1 MEVGDDGRPGLEG
14 CGIEEE
20 GKIVRGGR
28 AGGREVMEREVC
40 SETKSE
46 KAQLAP
52 TLVFAFPEKG
62 VVPDRNVPSE
72 QESDHPW
79 FVLVIRGKE
88 AACWTERRKIIRMG
102 SSSSRRSFCC
112 LLLLLSVPPL
122 PTPHH
127 HPPGSARKLM
137 SAEMPC
143 RLFCPAGAV
152 DACDPFGR
160 RPELRA
166 CRRLHLVTALQPRA
180 SQPPRALECDCQVA
194 PVASPPLPPSPPA
207 MHSHDSV
214 VPQCVCAS
222 IITSCWS

>member
-46 KAQLAP
+46 KAQQAP

-79 FVLVIRGKE
+79 FVLAMRGKE
-88 AACWTERRKIIRMG
+88 AACWTLSWHVKAGLTGPHDMQVDVRARGNK
-102 SSSSRRSFCC
+102 RSTIA
-112 LLLLLSVPPL
+112 LAASGHAGR
-122 PTPHH
+122 TREA
-127 HPPGSARKLM
+127 SA
-137 SAEMPC
+137 
-143 RLFCPAGAV
+143 
-152 DACDPFGR
+152 
-160 RPELRA
+160 
-166 CRRLHLVTALQPRA
+166 
-180 SQPPRALECDCQVA
+180 VA
-194 PVASPPLPPSPPA
+194 A
-207 MHSHDSV
+207 
-214 VPQCVCAS
+214 
-222 IITSCWS
+222 

>member
-72 QESDHPW
+72 QDSDHPW
-79 FVLVIRGKE
+79 FVLTMRGKE

-102 SSSSRRSFCC
+102 CFLIKEILPAFISGRARERNVTMRAARNRNRRRRSVRQNAWSQRTHFHS
-112 LLLLLSVPPL
+112 LA
-122 PTPHH
+122 
-127 HPPGSARKLM
+127 SA
-137 SAEMPC
+137 A
-143 RLFCPAGAV
+143 
-152 DACDPFGR
+152 GR
-160 RPELRA
+160 RETRVLPAEL
-166 CRRLHLVTALQPRA
+166 
-180 SQPPRALECDCQVA
+180 
-194 PVASPPLPPSPPA
+194 
-207 MHSHDSV
+207 
-214 VPQCVCAS
+214 
-222 IITSCWS
+222 